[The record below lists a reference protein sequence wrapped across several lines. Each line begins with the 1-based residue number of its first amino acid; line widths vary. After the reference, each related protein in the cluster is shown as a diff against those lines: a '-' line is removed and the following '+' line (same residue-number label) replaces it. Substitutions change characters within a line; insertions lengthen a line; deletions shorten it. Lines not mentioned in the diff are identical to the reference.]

1 MEVVLLLQSRRWHK
15 AEAQRG
21 VWAPPACAW
30 LLTASLGTLIPL
42 SRVSKRRCW
51 AHGGAHRTGWDT
63 APLCPK
69 GLSTAKAKGSSAGLA
84 KTTQNPPSHSWGA
97 PKLGMG
103 GSGGSVMDHG
113 GEHHS
118 CQCWCDAMCKWELQW
133 PGCTKALVSW
143 VQQWAAQSALWDR
156 ARVGQPI
163 QHPHI
168 DPGSRAAPQCH
179 ILLGWFVT
187 ALEET
192 EWWPWA
198 APELWVCPSHNTH
211 GNVPFQA

>member
-1 MEVVLLLQSRRWHK
+1 MAQTWGSERSVSTPSVCMAAHSQPEHSDLPEQGKQEKVLSTRGSPQDRLGHSPTVPQR
-15 AEAQRG
+15 AQHSQG
-21 VWAPPACAW
+21 QGEQCWAGQNHPKTTESQLRCPKTGSGRLWGKCDGPW
-30 LLTASLGTLIPL
+30 WGASLLP
-42 SRVSKRRCW
+42 
-51 AHGGAHRTGWDT
+51 AA
-63 APLCPK
+63 A
-69 GLSTAKAKGSSAGLA
+69 
-84 KTTQNPPSHSWGA
+84 Q
-97 PKLGMG
+97 
-103 GSGGSVMDHG
+103 
-113 GEHHS
+113 
-118 CQCWCDAMCKWELQW
+118 QCWCDAMCKWELQW

-179 ILLGWFVT
+179 ILLGWFIT